1 METFKIEDLSF
12 YYPLKE
18 QAALSR
24 VNLTI
29 GYGEFVVVC
38 GQTGCGKSTLL
49 KNLKTILRPHGK
61 KEGQVYFYGRAL
73 ESVELREQVK
83 RIGFVLQNPDNQ
95 IVTDKVWHEL
105 AFGLENLGYDTRTI
119 RLRVAEMASFFGIQE
134 WFMKNVSELSGG
146 QKQLLN
152 LASVMAMQPDVLILD
167 EPTSQLDPIA
177 AVDFLETLQKINR
190 EIGTAVIISE
200 HRLEDVLTMADRV
213 LVLDKG
219 SLIADDTPRD
229 VGKILSKINHPMLAA
244 MPTSMQIFNEV
255 SNDGNFPITVREGR
269 SWLTELFKDR
279 TLKNVRVEDDLDENK
294 NDKPIIKMK
303 DVWFRYSREGKD
315 VIKGL
320 SMEVLPGQI
329 YSIVGGNATGKSTA
343 LKLIGGILKPYRGR
357 VEIGGKKITKH
368 VDKYKFN
375 RKIGILPQNP
385 EALFVEKTVKDD
397 LAEVLDDLSMEE
409 RKKRL
414 HEIYEL
420 LDITELLDSHPF
432 DLSGGEQQRVALA
445 KVLLLDPEILL
456 LDEPTKGIDSFF
468 KHKLALVLEKL
479 KNKGTTIVLVTH
491 DIEFC
496 AKYSDICSMFFNGS
510 IVTTNSPNKFFS
522 GNSFYTTAANR
533 MSRHI
538 FENAVTTKD
547 VIALCQENLA

>member
-533 MSRHI
+533 MSRYI

>member
-1 METFKIEDLSF
+1 VETFKIEDLSF